1 MTADAE
7 KPKPPFAVG
16 DVVRL
21 KIGGPAMI
29 VNRVGP
35 SMGCDMPTVPTHF
48 VEAIWFE
55 KRYPAA
61 NASPPV
67 TVSLYAEWHGRFSGV
82 FNVATLEPVDMG
94 ITIKG
99 TLA

>member
-21 KIGGPAMI
+21 KIGGPIMI

-35 SMGCDMPTVPTHF
+35 SVGCDMPTVPPHF

-55 KRYPAA
+55 KRYPTTTAP
-61 NASPPV
+61 AS
-67 TVSLYAEWHGRFSGV
+67 VSMIYSEWHGRFSGV
-82 FNVATLEPVDMG
+82 FNVATLEPVDV
-94 ITIKG
+94 KG